1 MKKPKPGAQAKA
13 SEGADVKEIVFSF
26 DTTGSMYPCLTQVK
40 SEWEIL
46 KTNSFLDHFINDQ
59 KAKNIYHGIKTVK
72 KNLELKVATY
82 IIEYLHFILYIIILV
97 IIIIIIIVV
106 IILRNTD
113 KQQIN
118 SKIMSEK
125 ERRYLQQ
132 KSQKWSLS
140 QNVEIVK
147 PLYHN

>member
-1 MKKPKPGAQAKA
+1 M
-13 SEGADVKEIVFSF
+13 
-26 DTTGSMYPCLTQVK
+26 
-40 SEWEIL
+40 IL
-46 KTNSFLDHFINDQ
+46 YNN
-59 KAKNIYHGIKTVK
+59 A

-97 IIIIIIIVV
+97 IIIIIVVV

-118 SKIMSEK
+118 SKIMSDK

-132 KSQKWSLS
+132 KSQK
-140 QNVEIVK
+140 VELVTECGNCKTIIS
-147 PLYHN
+147 